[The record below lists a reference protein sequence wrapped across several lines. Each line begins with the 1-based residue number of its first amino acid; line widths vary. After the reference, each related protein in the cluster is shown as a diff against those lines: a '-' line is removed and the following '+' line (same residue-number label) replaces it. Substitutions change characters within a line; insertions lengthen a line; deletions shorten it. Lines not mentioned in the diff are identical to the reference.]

1 MVSTRSERLGVRFLF
16 RLLIME
22 SEDLYGF
29 FAIALPPFLLLSSS
43 GLLIYIRA
51 SQGVVYRLHGKRLA
65 G

>member
-1 MVSTRSERLGVRFLF
+1 
-16 RLLIME
+16 ME